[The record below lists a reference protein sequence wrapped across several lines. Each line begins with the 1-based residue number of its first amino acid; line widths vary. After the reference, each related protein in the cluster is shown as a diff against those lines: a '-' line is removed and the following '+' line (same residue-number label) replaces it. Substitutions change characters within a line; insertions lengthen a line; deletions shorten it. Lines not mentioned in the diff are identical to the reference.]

1 VDIARV
7 GAPRLWTREFLLV
20 WCGTFL
26 TFFAAFQLFPTAPLR
41 LRELGADLSE
51 SGRFLTVFTVG
62 SSLGAL
68 VTGQLGDRIGHK
80 RMMVFASTT
89 FMAIMAVYAFMP
101 VRWGFYVLAPLHGAI
116 WSGLLTATT
125 ALLGGLLPED
135 RRAEG
140 LSWYGLASPG
150 GVVFGPTVGVA
161 MHQAFGFRGMC
172 LGLVLSF
179 GVLAILTRLLPT
191 DRAHEGG
198 RPPFRGPEGPAIRL
212 ASVLFFIALSY
223 GALSSFSAQEALWLK
238 MAWPSAFLSCLAVG
252 MVATRLVMGAVGFGS
267 RPVRLL
273 PWMLALA
280 AVGLSVLAFAPGGLA
295 RHVVAGLVYGAG
307 YSMVFTLLNT
317 ALLATVSPQRR
328 GAAFGTFMFAFDAGI
343 GLGSW
348 ALGLLMGRWGFQWGW
363 RAGVLAML
371 CGLPLT
377 VRLARLHGGPEGPP
391 A

>member
-1 VDIARV
+1 MSDAR
-7 GAPRLWTREFLLV
+7 PPLWTRSFTLV
-20 WCGTFL
+20 WACTFL

-51 SGRFLTVFTVG
+51 SGRFLSVFTLG

-68 VTGQLGDRIGHK
+68 VTGQLGDRIGHR
-80 RMMVFASTT
+80 RMMVFASTSFT
-89 FMAIMAVYAFMP
+89 LIMAAYAWMP
-101 VRWGFYVLAPLHGAI
+101 ARWGFYLLAPLHGAI
-116 WSGLLTATT
+116 WSGLLTSTT

-150 GVVFGPTVGVA
+150 GVIFGPTVGVEIYRL
-161 MHQAFGFRGMC
+161 FGFRGMC
-172 LGLVLSF
+172 LGLVLIF
-179 GVLAILTRLLPT
+179 TILSALIRRLPV
-191 DRAHEGG
+191 DAPRAEE
-198 RPPFRGPEGPAIRL
+198 RAPFRGPEPSAIRL
-212 ASVLFFIALSY
+212 ASVLFFVALSY
-223 GALSSFSAQEALWLK
+223 GALSSFSAQEALWLG
-238 MAWPSAFLSCLAVG
+238 MGWPSAFLSCLAIG
-252 MVATRLVMGAVGFGS
+252 MVATRLIMGAVGFGE

-273 PWMLALA
+273 PWMLLLA
-280 AVGLSVLAFAPGGLA
+280 AVGLSVLAFGPGTSPSGALF
-295 RHVVAGLVYGAG
+295 RHVASGLVYGAG

-317 ALLATVSPQRR
+317 ALLGSVSPQRR

-348 ALGLLMGRWGFQWGW
+348 ALGLLMGRYGFQWGW

-377 VRLARLHGGPEGPP
+377 MRIARRP
-391 A
+391 

>member
-1 VDIARV
+1 MPD
-7 GAPRLWTREFLLV
+7 PCPPLWTRSFALV
-20 WCGTFL
+20 WACTFL

-41 LRELGADLSE
+41 LRELGAGLSE
-51 SGRFLTVFTVG
+51 SGRFLSVFTVG

-68 VTGQLGDRIGHK
+68 VTGQLGDRIGHR
-80 RMMVFASTT
+80 RMMVFASTSFT
-89 FMAIMAVYAFMP
+89 LIMAAYAFMP
-101 VRWGFYVLAPLHGAI
+101 VRWGFYLLAPLHGAI
-116 WSGLLTATT
+116 WSGLLTSTT

-150 GVVFGPTVGVA
+150 GVVFGPTVGVEL
-161 MHQAFGFRGMC
+161 HRLFGFKGMC
-172 LGLVLSF
+172 LGLVVSFAVLS
-179 GVLAILTRLLPT
+179 VLIRRLPADT
-191 DRAHEGG
+191 ARAEE
-198 RPPFRGPEGPAIRL
+198 RPSLQGPEPAAVRL
-212 ASVLFFIALSY
+212 ASVLFFVALSY

-238 MAWPSAFLSCLAVG
+238 MPWPSAFLSCLAIG
-252 MVATRLVMGAVGFGS
+252 MVATRLLMGAVGFGE

-273 PWMLALA
+273 PWMLLLA
-280 AVGLSVLAFAPGGLA
+280 AAGLSLLAFAPGASL
-295 RHVVAGLVYGAG
+295 RHIAAGLVYGAG

-317 ALLATVSPQRR
+317 ALLDKVSPQRR

-348 ALGLLMGRWGFQWGW
+348 ALGLLMGRYGFQWGW

-377 VRLARLHGGPEGPP
+377 VRIARKS
-391 A
+391 

>member
-1 VDIARV
+1 MPD
-7 GAPRLWTREFLLV
+7 PRPPLWTRSFTLV
-20 WCGTFL
+20 WACTFL

-41 LRELGADLSE
+41 LRELGAGLSE
-51 SGRFLTVFTVG
+51 SGRFLSVFTLG

-68 VTGQLGDRIGHK
+68 VTGQLGDRIGHR
-80 RMMVFASTT
+80 RMMVFASTSFT
-89 FMAIMAVYAFMP
+89 LIMAAYAFMP
-101 VRWGFYVLAPLHGAI
+101 VRWGFYLLAPVHGAI
-116 WSGLLTATT
+116 WSGLLTSTT

-150 GVVFGPTVGVA
+150 GVIFGPTVGVELYRL
-161 MHQAFGFRGMC
+161 FGFKGMC
-172 LGLVLSF
+172 LGLVVSFAALST
-179 GVLAILTRLLPT
+179 LIRRLPA
-191 DRAHEGG
+191 DQPQAEE
-198 RPPFRGPEGPAIRL
+198 RPAFRGPDPAAVRL
-212 ASVLFFIALSY
+212 ASVLFFVALSY

-238 MAWPSAFLSCLAVG
+238 MPWPSAFLSCLAIG
-252 MVATRLVMGAVGFGS
+252 MVATRLLMGGVGFGK

-273 PWMLALA
+273 PWMLLLA
-280 AVGLSVLAFAPGGLA
+280 AAGLSLLAFAPGASL
-295 RHVVAGLVYGAG
+295 RHIVSGLVYGAG

-317 ALLATVSPQRR
+317 ALLDRVSPQRR

-348 ALGLLMGRWGFQWGW
+348 ALGLLMGRYGFQWGW

-377 VRLARLHGGPEGPP
+377 LRIARRS
-391 A
+391 

>member
-1 VDIARV
+1 MSD
-7 GAPRLWTREFLLV
+7 PRPPLWTRSFTLV
-20 WCGTFL
+20 WACTFL

-41 LRELGADLSE
+41 LRELGAGLSE
-51 SGRFLTVFTVG
+51 SGRFLSVFTVG

-68 VTGQLGDRIGHK
+68 VTGQLGDRIGHR
-80 RMMVFASTT
+80 RMMVFAATSFTL
-89 FMAIMAVYAFMP
+89 IMAAYAFMP
-101 VRWGFYVLAPLHGAI
+101 TRWGFYVLAPVHGAI
-116 WSGLLTATT
+116 WSGLLTSTT

-150 GVVFGPTVGVA
+150 GVIFGPTVGVEIYRLL
-161 MHQAFGFRGMC
+161 GFRGMC
-172 LGLVLSF
+172 LGLVLCF
-179 GVLAILTRLLPT
+179 AVLSVLIRQLPA
-191 DRAHEGG
+191 DAARAEE
-198 RPPFRGPEGPAIRL
+198 RPPFQGPEPAAIRL
-212 ASVLFFIALSY
+212 ASVLFFVALSY

-238 MAWPSAFLSCLAVG
+238 MPWPSAFLSCLALG
-252 MVATRLVMGAVGFGS
+252 MVATRLLMGAVGFGE

-273 PWMLALA
+273 PWMLLVAAAGLA
-280 AVGLSVLAFAPGGLA
+280 VLAFAPGA
-295 RHVVAGLVYGAG
+295 SSRHIVSGLVYGSG

-317 ALLATVSPQRR
+317 ALLGTVSPQRR

-348 ALGLLMGRWGFQWGW
+348 ALGLLMGRYGFQWGW

-377 VRLARLHGGPEGPP
+377 LRIARRP
-391 A
+391 